1 MNKNPCFKNLTIKQQ
16 EQLLRFMKEHRLDFP
31 KESLCLF
38 SMGQFVRRRL
48 LAPMGQTISY
58 NRNQINDSYKEFL
71 KQCSIKFGLY
81 LTPQFIFRGRSNPI
95 NLPEIVQLMRSN
107 SLQTRILSISHY
119 GTAILLGNISAIAE
133 MVIRLSKISMYDHN
147 GNADNRLK
155 NQLLQFELLKLIEH
169 GISRRCPDCLGM
181 MSNFLDT
188 GFGIVPVDR
197 QRALKLAGQSA
208 EAGSI
213 YGWFALACF
222 LKNNSDNASYHDK
235 YDGGIDIDENDL
247 GVRKFVCERATC
259 DEQIRRILEEHG
271 CEGCLPQFYDGKDEC
286 SDCGFEFD
294 VFNYLQDDDDTSVP
308 KPEQMRI
315 SVKIYYKILIENPSS
330 HPICVDTRKKLVE
343 IYKARE
349 RLFGGSIE
357 ATDDEI
363 HRLEAI

>member
-1 MNKNPCFKNLTIKQQ
+1 MNPLFKKLTIEQQ
-16 EQLLRFMKEHRLDFP
+16 KQLLKFMEEHRLDFP
-31 KESLCLF
+31 RESLCLF
-38 SMGQFVRRRL
+38 SMAQFVRNRL

-58 NRNQINDSYKEFL
+58 NRNQIKSSYNDFL
-71 KQCSIKFGLY
+71 KRCSIKFGLY

-155 NQLLQFELLKLIEH
+155 NQLLQFELLNLIEH
-169 GISRRCPDCLGM
+169 GISRRCPDCLGI

-208 EAGSI
+208 ETGSI
-213 YGWFALACF
+213 YGWFALAHL
-222 LKNNSDNASYHDK
+222 LKDNSDMASYHDR
-235 YDGGIDIDENDL
+235 YNGIDIDEYDL

-259 DEQIRRILEEHG
+259 DEQICRALEEHG
-271 CEGCLPQFYDGKDEC
+271 CEGCLPQFYGGKDEC
-286 SDCGFEFD
+286 SGCGFEFD

-308 KPEQMRI
+308 KLDQMQI
-315 SVKIYYKILIENPSS
+315 AVKIYYKILSENPPS
-330 HPICVDTRKKLVE
+330 HPICVDVHRNLIK
-343 IYKARE
+343 IYKERE
-349 RLFGGSIE
+349 WLFGGSVE
-357 ATDDEI
+357 ATDEEI
-363 HRLEAI
+363 RRLEEI

>member
-1 MNKNPCFKNLTIKQQ
+1 
-16 EQLLRFMKEHRLDFP
+16 
-31 KESLCLF
+31 
-38 SMGQFVRRRL
+38 MGQFVRRRL

-58 NRNQINDSYKEFL
+58 NRNQINDSYEEFL
-71 KQCSIKFGLY
+71 KRCSIKFGLY

-181 MSNFLDT
+181 MSHFLDT

-213 YGWFALACF
+213 YGWFSLACL
-222 LKNNSDNASYHDK
+222 LKDNSDNALYNDEF
-235 YDGGIDIDENDL
+235 DDGIDEDDL
-247 GVRKFVCERATC
+247 GVRKFVCKRATR
-259 DEQIRRILEEHG
+259 DEQIRRTLEEHG
-271 CEGCLPQFYDGKDEC
+271 CKNCFDQFYYGKDEC
-286 SDCGFEFD
+286 HYCEFEFD
-294 VFNYLQDDDDTSVP
+294 VFNNYPDDNTSVS
-308 KPEQMRI
+308 KKEKMRI
-315 SVKIYYKILIENPSS
+315 SVEIYYKILSENPPS
-330 HPICVDTRKKLVE
+330 HPICVDSRKKLVE
-343 IYKARE
+343 IYKKRE
-349 RLFGGSIE
+349 WIFGGSRQ

-363 HRLEAI
+363 HRLEEI